1 MRRII
6 NYLLGLLKKNNLKDT
21 RYDSRKYKL
30 ALLIFITTSLLCI
43 LPPCISVFIF
53 KVAPLVIL
61 SGTEYVTI
69 LTTLM
74 GIYFSA
80 NVYEKKIIT
89 ETAPVDNI
97 EVPQEPV
104 KINIIT

>member
-6 NYLLGLLKKNNLKDT
+6 NYLLGLLKKDNLKDT
-21 RYDSRKYKL
+21 RYASRKYKL
-30 ALLIFITTSLLCI
+30 ALLIFIITSLLCA

-53 KVAPLVIL
+53 KAAPLVIL

-80 NVYEKKIIT
+80 NVYEKKI
-89 ETAPVDNI
+89 APGAVPADNI

-104 KINIIT
+104 K